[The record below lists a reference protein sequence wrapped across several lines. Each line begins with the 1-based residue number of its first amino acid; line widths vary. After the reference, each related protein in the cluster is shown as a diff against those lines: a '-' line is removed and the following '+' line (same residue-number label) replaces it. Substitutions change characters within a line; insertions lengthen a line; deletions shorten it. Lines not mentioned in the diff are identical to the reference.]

1 MLFKL
6 SVKNMKK
13 SFGDYTIYFLTLIL
27 GVAIFYVFNS
37 MDSQQAMMQLSA
49 STKAIVDLLLQMLG
63 GVSVFVSII
72 LGFLIVYANN
82 FLIKRRKKEFG
93 IYMTLGMGKG
103 QISRILF
110 LETIIVGIMSLAVG
124 LLIGVFA
131 SQGMSVVVAKMFEA
145 DMSRYEFVFSKAA
158 CIKTIVYFGIM
169 YLAVILMNMI
179 SISKLNLID
188 LLTAVKK
195 SESIKVKNAA
205 VSVIVFLASI
215 GMLAYAYYNV
225 AYKTSSIGPGSM
237 MLMIAIGS
245 LGTFLFFWSL
255 AGFLLKLVQ
264 TSRKTYFK
272 GLNMFIM
279 RQINSK
285 INTMVFSMTIICL
298 MLFMTIGVLS
308 SGMSLNTSVKEGLKE
323 NAPVDV
329 NLWIPV
335 REDGKTAADM
345 IEEAG
350 YSMDHFKPDYVLV
363 TEYATNELTLKDTLG
378 AAVKEM
384 EAAYTMLDDS
394 TAESVMK
401 VSEYNKIADMYG
413 QPKIEVGQNE
423 YAVVCNYDNMRV
435 WRDKG
440 LEQGTK
446 ISLGGVE
453 YSPHYDKCQ
462 DGFIKMS
469 GNATNFGII
478 VLPDEAVNEAWSVKS
493 LLIANYSADD
503 QQGKES
509 MEAELAALDS
519 PAAAEIDAVT
529 KISLYEGSVGL
540 GAIVTFIAIYLGV
553 IFLISSAAILALKEL
568 SDSSDNRERYAVL
581 RQIGTDEKMINRA
594 LFTQTAIFFLIPLAL
609 AAVHSIFGIKFVNVI
624 LESMGAESRGE
635 SIVGT
640 AIFIIAIYGGYF
652 IATYFGSKRIIAGK

>member
-37 MDSQQAMMQLSA
+37 MDSQQAMMQLSS
-49 STKAIVDLLLQMLG
+49 STKMIIDLLLQMLG
-63 GVSVFVSII
+63 GVSVFVSVI

-103 QISRILF
+103 QISSILF
-110 LETIIVGIMSLAVG
+110 METIIVGIMSLAVG

-145 DMSRYEFVFSKAA
+145 DMSKYEFAFSKAA

-169 YLAVILMNMI
+169 YLAVVLMNMI
-179 SISKLNLID
+179 SITKFNLID

-195 SESIKVKNAA
+195 SESIKVKNPA
-205 VSVIVFLASI
+205 VSIIVFILSVV
-215 GMLAYAYYNV
+215 MLAYAYYSV
-225 AYKTSSIGPGSM
+225 AYNTSSIGPSSA

-245 LGTFLFFWSL
+245 VATYLFFWSL
-255 AGFLLKLVQ
+255 AGFLLRLVQ
-264 TSRKTYFK
+264 VSKRTYFK
-272 GLNMFIM
+272 GLNMFVM

-308 SGMSLNTSVKEGLKE
+308 SGMSLNTSLREGLKE
-323 NAPVDV
+323 NTPCDV
-329 NLWIPV
+329 NIWMFLG
-335 REDGKTAADM
+335 EDGRTVEDAMA
-345 IEEAG
+345 ETG
-350 YSMDHFKPDYVLV
+350 YSLDHFKPGYVV
-363 TEYATNELTLKDTLG
+363 VKDYATNDLTFTDTLG
-378 AAVKEM
+378 GAAAEM
-384 EAAYTMLDDS
+384 NTQYSMMDS
-394 TAESVMK
+394 TIAEKIMK
-401 VSEYNKIADMYG
+401 VSDYNKIASLYG
-413 QPKIEVGQNE
+413 KQTVEVAADE
-423 YAVVCNYDNMRV
+423 YAVICNYENIAV
-435 WRDKG
+435 WRDKA
-440 LEQGTK
+440 LEMGTV
-446 ISLGGVE
+446 ISLDGKE
-453 YSPHYDKCQ
+453 YHPHDSKCLN
-462 DGFIKMS
+462 GFLRIS
-469 GNATNFGII
+469 GNASNSGII
-478 VLPDEAVNEAWSVKS
+478 ILPDEAVREEWAETSFMA
-493 LLIANYSADD
+493 ANYNADD
-503 QQGKES
+503 QQGKER
-509 MEAELAALDS
+509 MEEELTAVDS
-519 PAAAEIDAVT
+519 PAFEDLNAIT
-529 KISLYEGSVGL
+529 KISIYESSVGL
-540 GAIVTFIAIYLGV
+540 GAIITFIGIYLGV

-594 LFTQTAIFFLIPLAL
+594 LLTQTAIFFLIPLAL
-609 AAVHSIFGIKFVNVI
+609 AAVHSVFGIKFVNVI
-624 LESMGAESRGE
+624 LATMGAESKGE
-635 SIVGT
+635 SILGT

>member
-205 VSVIVFLASI
+205 
-215 GMLAYAYYNV
+215 
-225 AYKTSSIGPGSM
+225 
-237 MLMIAIGS
+237 
-245 LGTFLFFWSL
+245 
-255 AGFLLKLVQ
+255 
-264 TSRKTYFK
+264 
-272 GLNMFIM
+272 
-279 RQINSK
+279 
-285 INTMVFSMTIICL
+285 
-298 MLFMTIGVLS
+298 
-308 SGMSLNTSVKEGLKE
+308 
-323 NAPVDV
+323 
-329 NLWIPV
+329 
-335 REDGKTAADM
+335 
-345 IEEAG
+345 EAG
-350 YSMDHFKPDYVLV
+350 P
-363 TEYATNELTLKDTLG
+363 
-378 AAVKEM
+378 
-384 EAAYTMLDDS
+384 
-394 TAESVMK
+394 
-401 VSEYNKIADMYG
+401 
-413 QPKIEVGQNE
+413 
-423 YAVVCNYDNMRV
+423 
-435 WRDKG
+435 
-440 LEQGTK
+440 
-446 ISLGGVE
+446 
-453 YSPHYDKCQ
+453 
-462 DGFIKMS
+462 
-469 GNATNFGII
+469 
-478 VLPDEAVNEAWSVKS
+478 
-493 LLIANYSADD
+493 D
-503 QQGKES
+503 QQED
-509 MEAELAALDS
+509 LL
-519 PAAAEIDAVT
+519 
-529 KISLYEGSVGL
+529 
-540 GAIVTFIAIYLGV
+540 
-553 IFLISSAAILALKEL
+553 
-568 SDSSDNRERYAVL
+568 
-581 RQIGTDEKMINRA
+581 
-594 LFTQTAIFFLIPLAL
+594 
-609 AAVHSIFGIKFVNVI
+609 
-624 LESMGAESRGE
+624 
-635 SIVGT
+635 
-640 AIFIIAIYGGYF
+640 
-652 IATYFGSKRIIAGK
+652 